1 MVILQ
6 TVELGSAQDHHL
18 MSTALAS
25 HYTTELRGLRGSR
38 SATGS
43 RGAHTTSLKSLLH
56 VAHLDNEKNFRALP
70 WLIKQPSIFPLN
82 TFRKIPYKMN

>member
-25 HYTTELRGLRGSR
+25 HYTTELRSLRGSR

-43 RGAHTTSLKSLLH
+43 RGAHTTSLKSLSCS
-56 VAHLDNEKNFRALP
+56 HLDNEKNFRALP
-70 WLIKQPSIFPLN
+70 WLWSNNLSTNYFFKDSL
-82 TFRKIPYKMN
+82 